1 MYLQIEQPE
10 KLCVKIEFEGDRD
23 LRSSVRYKYHQLL
36 FEKAEESGIRINDP
50 ARFGNGT
57 YMTIGIVD
65 LKDIVGEG
73 LMNIDDT
80 ISKLHI
86 YEGLVTACSQQ

>member
-1 MYLQIEQPE
+1 MAVEYDFFVLRTNNTSYDYLY
-10 KLCVKIEFEGDRD
+10 
-23 LRSSVRYKYHQLL
+23 SSVRYKYHQLL

-57 YMTIGIVD
+57 YMTIGVVD

-73 LMNIDDT
+73 LINIDDT
-80 ISKLHI
+80 ISKLLI